1 MKLPMMR
8 AAEQHHSID
17 IGSAT
22 ADPMIK
28 MMDIAMFGFCPTT
41 WRSTMSVASDNGSS
55 LCRSS
60 GSDFSAQIQHLRTG
74 HENPLH
80 NRIAGECG
88 QRSCIEF
95 GTVGSHSI
103 AMTAQGV
110 GEPSPFSR

>member
-8 AAEQHHSID
+8 AAEQRHSVD
-17 IGSAT
+17 ICSAT
-22 ADPMIK
+22 VDPMIK
-28 MMDIAMFGFCPTT
+28 MMDIAMFGFRPTT
-41 WRSTMSVASDNGSS
+41 WRSTMSVASDNCSS
-55 LCRSS
+55 LRRSRR
-60 GSDFSAQIQHLRTG
+60 SDFSTQIQHLRTS

-95 GTVGSHSI
+95 AAVGSHRI
-103 AMTAQGV
+103 TMTAQSV